1 MPRLSQ
7 VIVLMRRHGV
17 LAFCLIALVS
27 LGGCAAKRMT
37 FAQEMRIRNVAVIN
51 LVPEQATFDL
61 IGLTALQNERETI
74 NMDGR
79 IGDTINT
86 FVPRLI
92 EKSHLPWQ
100 LKSITYDRAQL
111 YNLLTAGVVEGGVV
125 AVYHEER
132 LKKPIAELAKANGLD
147 ACIVIT
153 TARNDRLQN
162 DGDSALPLTFPLL
175 LMASNHFQPDGVG
188 VWMRSTGSASD
199 KKAYVHANIAVSV
212 IDVKGAL
219 LVRSAA
225 ADDARTIDASAY
237 GITTVSK
244 NNLRPQVLDRLRPD
258 IIEQLQGALKRRF
271 AKLGIV

>member
-1 MPRLSQ
+1 MPQLSQ
-7 VIVLMRRHGV
+7 AFIGMRRNV
-17 LAFCLIALVS
+17 MLAFCLVAMVS
-27 LGGCAAKRMT
+27 LSGCAAKRMT
-37 FAQEMRIRNVAVIN
+37 FAQEMRIRTVAVIN
-51 LVPEQATFDL
+51 LVPEQASFDL
-61 IGLTALQNERETI
+61 IGLTALQNEREMI

-92 EKSHLPWQ
+92 DRSHLPWK
-100 LKSITYDRAQL
+100 LKTITYDRAQL
-111 YNLLTAGVVEGGVV
+111 YSLLTASVIEGGLV
-125 AVYHEER
+125 AAYHEER

-147 ACIVIT
+147 ACIIIT

-199 KKAYVHANIAVSV
+199 KKAYIHANLAVSV
-212 IDVKGAL
+212 IDTNGAL

-225 ADDARTIDASAY
+225 ADDARIIDAAAY
-237 GITTVSK
+237 GLTSELK
-244 NNLRPQVLDRLRPD
+244 NNLRPEVLERLRPD